1 MKKQIISLTLAT
13 ILFAGCGAKTADTMG
28 GNVYTPNQL
37 NQVQKLQNITI
48 IDVESA
54 KVTVNND
61 GDQTVSTGVGAVLG
75 GLAGAVAGYAIGGGS
90 SSKGA
95 MIGGVAGATL
105 GGVAGNKVAGEAEVV
120 DAVTIIYKNELGE
133 VYTSTQAGSA
143 CEFTTGHAYL
153 ISANGRD
160 TRIQSNARCK

>member
-1 MKKQIISLTLAT
+1 MKKPIISLTLAT

-48 IDVESA
+48 VDINSA
-54 KVTVNND
+54 KVAVNND

-95 MIGGVAGATL
+95 MIGATAGAKIAMAAMRARMTTAIL
-105 GGVAGNKVAGEAEVV
+105 
-120 DAVTIIYKNELGE
+120 DP
-133 VYTSTQAGSA
+133 AGS
-143 CEFTTGHAYL
+143 L
-153 ISANGRD
+153 LQPWRRSPGRESPSSV
-160 TRIQSNARCK
+160 RRWGIRRS